1 MVALMEVVLLFS
13 SLFLI
18 IFVFSFSP
26 CFYFNMELQTEKVVI
41 GLG

>member
-18 IFVFSFSP
+18 IFVFFFS
-26 CFYFNMELQTEKVVI
+26 FYFNMELQTEKVVI